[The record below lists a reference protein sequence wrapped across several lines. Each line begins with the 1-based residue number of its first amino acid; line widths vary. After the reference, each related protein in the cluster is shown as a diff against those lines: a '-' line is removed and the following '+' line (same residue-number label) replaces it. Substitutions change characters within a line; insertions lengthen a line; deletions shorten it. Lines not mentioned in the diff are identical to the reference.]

1 MPLTQAPYAIKAVQ
15 QKATDEDVKLF
26 PKKMTPTLWEK
37 AQSTWYA
44 EKKRKYNL
52 VVWV

>member
-1 MPLTQAPYAIKAVQ
+1 MPLTQAPFAIKAVQ
-15 QKATDEDVKLF
+15 QKATDEDVKLIL
-26 PKKMTPTLWEK
+26 KKMTPTLWAK
-37 AQSTWYA
+37 AQSTWRA

>member
-15 QKATDEDVKLF
+15 QKVTDEDVKLI
-26 PKKMTPTLWEK
+26 PKKMTPTLWAK
-37 AQSTWYA
+37 AQSTWRA
-44 EKKRKYNL
+44 EKKRNYNL

>member
-1 MPLTQAPYAIKAVQ
+1 MPLTLAPYAIKAVRQ
-15 QKATDEDVKLF
+15 GTDEDVKLV
-26 PKKMTPTLWEK
+26 PKEMTSTLWEK
-37 AQSTWYA
+37 APSTWHA